1 MHAQQS
7 CPAEKRANESSATNH
22 QKSVFEQLEQRET
35 ATEITTVQMAVQ
47 EKFPPQVI
55 SSSWWSKRP
64 PEIYERLFKVGKA
77 ISSLPL
83 WRQQYSPKHETQHL
97 VYHSP
102 ALLVYPKPEHSSK
115 FQGQL
120 DFDEASLLYW
130 NLNVAV
136 LSFEKKGEHPNTCP
150 FNQGTRQ
157 SNKHLRKLFPHVENK
172 HFDAC
177 VWIGTGSVWTSYPW
191 QCRQQEGTNQFSAK
205 PWLWAQLI
213 IWVLTLFY
221 VLRFYWKES
230 GSWVLQDTSQ
240 SIRPVKCVFFL
251 QKEEQ
256 ILFILDHKEAS
267 QSPPH
272 SLPMC

>member
-1 MHAQQS
+1 MKHHCS
-7 CPAEKRANESSATNH
+7 TGTWMLLFFHLRKRENT
-22 QKSVFEQLEQRET
+22 LT
-35 ATEITTVQMAVQ
+35 
-47 EKFPPQVI
+47 
-55 SSSWWSKRP
+55 
-64 PEIYERLFKVGKA
+64 
-77 ISSLPL
+77 
-83 WRQQYSPKHETQHL
+83 
-97 VYHSP
+97 P
-102 ALLVYPKPEHSSK
+102 ALSTRG
-115 FQGQL
+115 QGK
-120 DFDEASLLYW
+120 
-130 NLNVAV
+130 VI
-136 LSFEKKGEHPNTCP
+136 NTM
-150 FNQGTRQ
+150 
-157 SNKHLRKLFPHVENK
+157 RKLFPHVENK